1 MNLSVEWK
9 NKLKLNNPSINR
21 DSYLRKIEGLVYGED
36 PRQGFLENNVFYH
49 PELKFEFP
57 TPQGWNYQNTP
68 QRVQLAPKGG
78 KAILMMTLAGG
89 TNLQSAAEKS
99 IADYNLRVIESVTV
113 KINGLNAISILA
125 DVKPKEGKEDS
136 NVRTLSYLIAHNN
149 AIYHILG
156 ASSIADF
163 NTYSAYFSQSMKNF
177 KELKD
182 VDKLNKKAER
192 IRIKTVPKTG
202 TLKQV
207 LGNYKVSES
216 RMDELSILNGM
227 QLTDRVQQGSLIK
240 IIAN

>member
-1 MNLSVEWK
+1 
-9 NKLKLNNPSINR
+9 
-21 DSYLRKIEGLVYGED
+21 
-36 PRQGFLENNVFYH
+36 
-49 PELKFEFP
+49 
-57 TPQGWNYQNTP
+57 
-68 QRVQLAPKGG
+68 
-78 KAILMMTLAGG
+78 
-89 TNLQSAAEKS
+89 
-99 IADYNLRVIESVTV
+99 
-113 KINGLNAISILA
+113 
-125 DVKPKEGKEDS
+125 
-136 NVRTLSYLIAHNN
+136 
-149 AIYHILG
+149 LG